1 MLRPFKILGSAFIN
15 MWRNKSTTFFA
26 LVSVTA
32 SLIILGIVFA
42 LILNINSI
50 GMAAKGQFDA
60 VVAFIDE
67 EQDERDISEMV
78 KNILENPYVED
89 IQYETKEEAM
99 ENLKERWGEK
109 AYLLEGFSEN
119 PLPRSLIVYVKDIQY
134 SNYVVDVLED
144 YEGIEDVRSHEDVV
158 QKLLAVTKTIR
169 NAASVLIFILIGV
182 SVILINNAVAM
193 AVASR
198 AKEISIMKFIGAK
211 DWYIRW
217 PFFIEGIL
225 IGVMGAGIAYLVVFY
240 GYRYLFA
247 MAQDKFF
254 VIVSSHLVS
263 PFELQADVLYL
274 FMVVGACVGALGA
287 MFSTRKPL
295 RN

>member
-1 MLRPFKILGSAFIN
+1 MLRPFKIFASALTN

-42 LILNINSI
+42 LILNINAI
-50 GMAAKGQFDA
+50 GTAAKGQFDA

-67 EQDERDISEMV
+67 EQNESDIADMV
-78 KNILENPYVED
+78 KDILENPYVDD
-89 IQYETKEEAM
+89 IQYETKEQAM

-119 PLPRSLIVYVKDIQY
+119 PLPRSIIVYVKDIQY
-134 SNYVVDVLED
+134 SNYVVELLEN
-144 YEGIEDVRSHEDVV
+144 YEGVEDVRSHEDVV
-158 QKLLAVTKTIR
+158 QKLLAVTHTIR
-169 NAASVLIFILIGV
+169 NAASILIFILIGV
-182 SVILINNAVAM
+182 SVILINNAIAM

-217 PFFIEGIL
+217 PFFLEGIL
-225 IGVMGAGIAYLVVFY
+225 IGVIGAGIAYLVVFY
-240 GYRYLFA
+240 GYHYIYDI
-247 MAQDKFF
+247 AQDKFF
-254 VIVSSHLVS
+254 VILSSHLVS
-263 PFELQADVLYL
+263 PLELQADILYL

-295 RN
+295 RR